1 MPKSRHSEQRNPGTC
16 RYGLL
21 LHVSNG
27 KRARGTACA
36 YQASEAL
43 AETGGPVLSLIAVK
57 KE

>member
-1 MPKSRHSEQRNPGTC
+1 MANQPISYFSPYLMGSEHG
-16 RYGLL
+16 
-21 LHVSNG
+21 V
-27 KRARGTACA
+27 TACA